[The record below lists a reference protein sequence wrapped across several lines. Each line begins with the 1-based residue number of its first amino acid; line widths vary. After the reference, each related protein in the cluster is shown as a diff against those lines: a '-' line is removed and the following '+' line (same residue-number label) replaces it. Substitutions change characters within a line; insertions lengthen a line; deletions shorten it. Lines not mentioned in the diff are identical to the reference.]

1 MSGNKQPARMPTVS
15 HGEDLEQMIKRGLRF
30 IPLAPRETHTKRVS
44 LELLDEL
51 AEAPF
56 PLSHTAQLAVFAA
69 RVEARVR
76 REIEN
81 EG

>member
-1 MSGNKQPARMPTVS
+1 MSGKQPARMPLVGHT
-15 HGEDLEQMIKRGLRF
+15 EDLEQMIKSGLRF

-44 LELLDEL
+44 LQLLDEL
-51 AEAPF
+51 AESPF